1 MDPTLDYESKATFTA
16 EFESIRQMFLLLGGA
31 LSFIV
36 ALVGVLNF
44 FNAIVTGITSRR
56 RELAVLEAV
65 GMTARQL
72 RAMLA
77 LEGLGYTLGAAALA
91 LALVALAGPAL
102 GAAAERIVW
111 FFTFRSTLWPVAAL
125 GAAFAVLGAAI
136 PLAVSRMA
144 SRRSVVDRLRQE

>member
-1 MDPTLDYESKATFTA
+1 MPDRIEAFIGAVAAEIRWKKARPVLTEEIRTHLLDQRDAYAAQGMTEDAAQA
-16 EFESIRQMFLLLGGA
+16 EAVRQMGDP
-31 LSFIV
+31 V
-36 ALVGVLNF
+36 ALGTDLDR
-44 FNAIVTGITSRR
+44 IHRPR
-56 RELAVLEAV
+56 P
-65 GMTARQL
+65 QW
-72 RAMLA
+72 
-77 LEGLGYTLGAAALA
+77 GLLALA

-102 GAAAERIVW
+102 GAAVERIVW